1 MGNFSDQQMN
11 ELLQKASKK
20 MGTTPDELKRKLEGQ
35 NINDALKNMN
45 PNDAA
50 KVQQVLANPAAA
62 FKLAAGTGV
71 AEKINGGK
79 INNG

>member
-1 MGNFSDQQMN
+1 MGNFSDQQIN
-11 ELLQKASKK
+11 ELLQKASEK

-50 KVQQVLANPAAA
+50 KVQQVLANPALAQQLLNSPQA
-62 FKLAAGTGV
+62 QVLLKKLMG
-71 AEKINGGK
+71 EK
-79 INNG
+79 

>member
-1 MGNFSDQQMN
+1 MGNFSEQQMN

-35 NINDALKNMN
+35 NINEALKNMN

-50 KVQQVLANPAAA
+50 KIQQVLANQALAQQLLNSPQAQGLLK
-62 FKLAAGTGV
+62 KLMG
-71 AEKINGGK
+71 EK
-79 INNG
+79 